1 MAQGFSQRPGVDYE
15 ETYSPVMDAITLR
28 YLISFTVHEQLEMHL
43 MDVVTAYL
51 YGSLDN
57 EIYMKIPEGF
67 AMPKSCNSKSREM
80 YSIKLQRSLYGLKQS
95 GRMWYNRLS
104 EYLIKEGYTND
115 AICPCVFIKKTISE
129 FVVLAIYVDDINLI
143 GTPIELQKAIDY
155 LKNEFEMKDLGRTKL
170 CLGLQI
176 EHLTNGIF
184 VHQSA
189 YTEKVLKRFC
199 MDEAHPLSTPMVV
212 RSLDVN
218 KDPFRPQEKDEEIL
232 GSEVLYLSEIGAL
245 MYLANTTRP
254 DIAFAVNLLA
264 RYSSAPTRRH

>member
-1 MAQGFSQRPGVDYE
+1 
-15 ETYSPVMDAITLR
+15 MDAITLR

-43 MDVVTAYL
+43 MDVVTTYL
-51 YGSLDN
+51 YESLDN

-104 EYLIKEGYTND
+104 EYLSKEGYTND

-218 KDPFRPQEKDEEIL
+218 EDPF
-232 GSEVLYLSEIGAL
+232 
-245 MYLANTTRP
+245 
-254 DIAFAVNLLA
+254 
-264 RYSSAPTRRH
+264 